1 MALGLSKELAG
12 QLVKSRWVLRF
23 EEFVKRF
30 HEVKPSVIA
39 TMLISMPKEVRKR
52 FDVDIEGL
60 GEDKY
65 AEVLSFLNEK
75 KILRDAVPD
84 ILAELGKDS
93 SSSVKDI
100 ISKKGFSLLSEDE
113 LRKIVDKVIK
123 ENPGKPHGMIIGR
136 VMAEVRGRADA
147 EAVRKAVEERVG
159 RV

>member
-1 MALGLSKELAG
+1 M
-12 QLVKSRWVLRF
+12 KSRWVLRF

-30 HEVKPSVIA
+30 PEVKPSVIA

-84 ILAELGKDS
+84 ILAELGKDPRCS
-93 SSSVKDI
+93 IKDI
-100 ISKKGFSLLSEDE
+100 INKKGFSLLSEDE
-113 LRKIVDKVIK
+113 LGKIVDKVIK
-123 ENPGKPHGMIIGR
+123 ENPGKPQGMLIGR
-136 VMAEVRGRADA
+136 VMAEVRGRADS
-147 EAVRKAVEERVG
+147 ESVKRMVEEG
-159 RV
+159 LKQNG